1 MILPAPRPR
10 HFPVALPY
18 SACVLSVA
26 GLKPALLPCA
36 GVLLYGPPGCS
47 KTLLARAVANEAK
60 LNFLAVKGPEL
71 YSKFVGQAEKAVAA
85 LFARARGAAP
95 AVIFFDEI
103 DGLVGSREEGGPGG
117 EGPGHRVLSQ
127 LLMEMDGLQVG
138 GLPLGVP
145 ASHQVLLGRAHGTQP
160 AAAGDGCPAGEWLPV
175 ACVLFLVKVGSPRQ
189 GAGQSAGSRLLTQL
203 LMECNGL

>member
-1 MILPAPRPR
+1 MLP
-10 HFPVALPY
+10 
-18 SACVLSVA
+18 VA
-26 GLKPALLPCA
+26 GLTPALLPCA

-103 DGLVGSREEGGPGG
+103 DGLVGSREEGGAGG
-117 EGPGHRVLSQ
+117 EGAGHRVLSQ
-127 LLMEMDGLQVG
+127 LLMEMDGLQV
-138 GLPLGVP
+138 
-145 ASHQVLLGRAHGTQP
+145 S
-160 AAAGDGCPAGEWLPV
+160 AAASLVASPTAG
-175 ACVLFLVKVGSPRQ
+175 AVGE
-189 GAGQSAGSRLLTQL
+189 GIGGSASCWGGHRGLSQL
-203 LMECNGL
+203 LMQLNCLQVWGCLRLA